1 MAMRIEW
8 ILILSISLIVS
19 LAYEYKVSNN
29 QISYKKA
36 NRDLE
41 FYDTIFSKVD
51 TKSLLNK
58 IYTTY
63 GVLHSKVL
71 DVQTIKYQDL
81 QVNKLTANKAIID
94 KDVITLDGNVSI
106 YLKDGFKAFSQ
117 KAIYNKKISK
127 LDIPTQF
134 VANMQK
140 DKINGNSLVYNL
152 NTKIA
157 LASRVNATV
166 ELDTQNKE

>member
-1 MAMRIEW
+1 MAIRVEW
-8 ILILSISLIVS
+8 ILILSIALVVS

-29 QISYKKA
+29 QVPHKKA

-81 QVNKLTANKAIID
+81 QVDKLTANKAIID
-94 KDVITLDGNVSI
+94 KDIITLEGNVSI
-106 YLKDGFKAFSQ
+106 YLKDGLEFFSQ
-117 KAIYNKKISK
+117 KAIYNKKVSK
-127 LDIPTQF
+127 LTIPTQF
-134 VANMQK
+134 FANMQD
-140 DKINGNSLVYNL
+140 DKIDGNSLVYDL

-157 LASRVNATV
+157 LASKVNAKV

>member
-106 YLKDGFKAFSQ
+106 YLKDGLEFFSQ

-127 LDIPTQF
+127 LNIPTQF
-134 VANMQK
+134 FANMQK
-140 DKINGNSLVYNL
+140 DKINGNSLVYDL

-157 LASRVNATV
+157 LASKVNAKV